1 MPAISNVATVQP
13 APASDTPFASFIS
26 IGPQSRI
33 ANRARYTM
41 KQLAPNT
48 HIVGLRYTRLASRY
62 GRASRPIPSSSGV
75 PGSVRKSPSDVL
87 VMP

>member
-41 KQLAPNT
+41 KQLAPST
-48 HIVGLRYTRLASRY
+48 HIVGLR
-62 GRASRPIPSSSGV
+62 
-75 PGSVRKSPSDVL
+75 
-87 VMP
+87 